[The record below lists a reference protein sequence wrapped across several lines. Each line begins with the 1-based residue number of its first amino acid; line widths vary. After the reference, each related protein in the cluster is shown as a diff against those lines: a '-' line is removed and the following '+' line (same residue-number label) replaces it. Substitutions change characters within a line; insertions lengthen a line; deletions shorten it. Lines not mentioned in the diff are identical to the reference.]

1 MRYTDVVF
9 DIDGTLI
16 DSTRAIRAGLDDLA
30 LELVGRRLTSQE
42 AALGNG
48 LPAGPALERM
58 GLPGDE
64 GTQERW
70 IRNLLA
76 HWDEV
81 VVFDGVPEVLAGLA
95 RSGVRLGAVTAETRS
110 EMERGFATFDVSR
123 LLAHVVVA
131 EDTERHKP
139 DPEPLESYL
148 AWSGAEAGDVLYVG
162 DGLVDAECAR
172 AAGVDFALAAWRP
185 RPLGR
190 GVGEVARLEEPRQV
204 LELI

>member
-30 LELVGRRLTSQE
+30 LELVGRRLTPQE

-81 VVFDGVPEVLAGLA
+81 VVFDGVP
-95 RSGVRLGAVTAETRS
+95 
-110 EMERGFATFDVSR
+110 
-123 LLAHVVVA
+123 
-131 EDTERHKP
+131 
-139 DPEPLESYL
+139 
-148 AWSGAEAGDVLYVG
+148 
-162 DGLVDAECAR
+162 
-172 AAGVDFALAAWRP
+172 
-185 RPLGR
+185 
-190 GVGEVARLEEPRQV
+190 
-204 LELI
+204 

>member
-30 LELVGRRLTSQE
+30 LELVGRRLTPQE

-48 LPAGPALERM
+48 LPAGPALERI
-58 GLPGDE
+58 GLPGDG

-148 AWSGAEAGDVLYVG
+148 AWSGADAGDVLYVG
-162 DGLVDAECAR
+162 DGLVDAECAQ

-185 RPLGR
+185 HPLGR

>member
-30 LELVGRRLTSQE
+30 LELLGRRLTPRE

-64 GTQERW
+64 ATQERW
-70 IRNLLA
+70 IQNLLA

-81 VVFDGVPEVLAGLA
+81 VVFDGVPELMAELA
-95 RSGVRLGAVTAETRS
+95 RRGVRLGAVTAETRS
-110 EMERGFATFDVSR
+110 EMERGFATFDVAR

-139 DPEPLESYL
+139 ER
-148 AWSGAEAGDVLYVG
+148 SGAEAGAVLYVG
-162 DGLVDAECAR
+162 DGLVDAACAR

-204 LELI
+204 LDLL